1 MSEFGGFARR
11 GREGEGTTTKNTET
25 TKEAPTEGVFLRLP
39 KARKPVYSLR
49 CMKHY
54 AAILLILSALSAA
67 LISLVGDDSYSK
79 MRSLEKSVEL
89 QREKN
94 LELTETVQDMRG
106 VVRGLRSDPR
116 AIEKAARNELGLA
129 RPDEQIFVFEKRS
142 TARGADDR

>member
-1 MSEFGGFARR
+1 
-11 GREGEGTTTKNTET
+11 
-25 TKEAPTEGVFLRLP
+25 
-39 KARKPVYSLR
+39 
-49 CMKHY
+49 MKHY

-94 LELTETVQDMRG
+94 LELTETVQEMRG